1 MAKSNKLKAWVR
13 YDGQKKIVPSSLI
26 LQANKPKVGTWV
38 EISTDLCCGVTPCP
52 APDYGAWRLVTGGE
66 AGDGVVLVDSLIDN
80 EFTFVGPNDDADN
93 GWVYLTR
100 YFTEPTILEI
110 NYNWTSFDDTEDGPP
125 EVDWPVFWFSPT
137 EPTGVP
143 GDSTVRVNNTPSSGT
158 WFVPIPASSVE
169 PIWFSI
175 GILSSDSC
183 CGRGFLSININEL
196 PFSYFTY
203 LITTLPEDNADATG
217 NTPGNPSIGPDGN
230 IYYAYDGFVFD
241 STGGA
246 TSTPLTNSPI
256 CAAYSPYVFYFKNNS
271 YVLIDRPGTV
281 VSTGTPC

>member
-80 EFTFVGPNDDADN
+80 EFTFIGPNDDVDN

-100 YFTEPTILEI
+100 YFAEGTVLQIF
-110 NYNWTSFDDTEDGPP
+110 YDWTSFDGDTN
-125 EVDWPVFWFSPT
+125 VDRPVFWTSAT
-137 EPTGVP
+137 EPTGIP
-143 GDSTVRVNNTPSSGT
+143 GDLTPRVGDTPESGT
-158 WFVPIPASSVE
+158 WYVVVGDNT
-169 PIWFSI
+169 WFGI
-175 GILSSDSC
+175 GIYSTDSC
-183 CGRGFLSININEL
+183 CGRGFLSFNLNVL
-196 PFSYFTY
+196 PLSYQNY
-203 LITTLPEDNADATG
+203 LITTLPADNADATG
-217 NTPGNPSIGPDGN
+217 NTLLPAVIGPDGN
-230 IYYAYDGFVFD
+230 EYNPVDGEVRVQGY
-241 STGGA
+241 TGGA
-246 TSTPLTNSPI
+246 SSLGQFTDDPI
-256 CAAYSPYVFYFKNNS
+256 CSAYPPYVFYFKNNS

-281 VSTGTPC
+281 VATGTPC